1 MLYVSQGGILKREYE
16 LWKSVRDF
24 WKTGK
29 TGFVLF
35 LISLFGIIYS
45 YMALN
50 YEITKGWNGHASVQN
65 VVKDLSAFI
74 PVGAF
79 LVGIIVGGIDIIM
92 LLSDWYLARQEKR
105 IQAAQEEAK
114 AEGFEQGKAEG
125 KAEGIAEGVAE
136 AYRQIAEWDER
147 RKAAEARG
155 EPFTEPP
162 PGTPQNGS
170 EK

>member
-1 MLYVSQGGILKREYE
+1 MKKQHR
-16 LWKSVRDF
+16 LWS
-24 WKTGK
+24 
-29 TGFVLF
+29 
-35 LISLFGIIYS
+35 
-45 YMALN
+45 
-50 YEITKGWNGHASVQN
+50 
-65 VVKDLSAFI
+65 
-74 PVGAF
+74 
-79 LVGIIVGGIDIIM
+79 IDIIM

-114 AEGFEQGKAEG
+114 AEGLEQGIEQ
-125 KAEGIAEGVAE
+125 GIEQGLEQGLERGRAE
-136 AYRQIAEWDER
+136 AYQQIAEWNER